1 MRFKQFF
8 ARQAAFFTQHGRF
21 FLLFVLCNLTYLA
34 HLYLFVG
41 RSADLVGC
49 LLLWGENL
57 VRLLVISAGITLVFS
72 RLPCWA
78 GRVLMAVSAVLLLV
92 DSFTLYNYH
101 SVLDEGMFQVILET
115 NPQEVLEYLQ
125 LQGKTILIFLLLAAM
140 FFVVLYRYILPTM
153 VRFSRA
159 HLSVLAAAMPVLLV
173 LFSATGVHAM
183 LDTDQRLEDFP
194 KYISIDR
201 LGLLVPKAYQE
212 IDAAQAVYDNFDR
225 QPVQL
230 FRNDGSIP
238 YVVFILGESTSR
250 HHMQVYGYPLPTT
263 PKLSARRDR
272 GELLAFQDVISPHAA
287 TMAVCKTLFSFY
299 NNDQPGEWY
308 DYQNLFDILRAAGYH
323 TVWLSNQESSGF
335 YGSIGRVYAGRCD
348 VGRFTMMSSHTID
361 LSERYDEELLPLL
374 DQVMAGMGPRNF
386 LVLHLMGAHED
397 FKRRYPAE
405 YNVYKPEIE
414 PALTAEA
421 RQLQAEYDNAVQYN
435 DHIVDE
441 IIRRFEQENAIVIY
455 ISDHGEEV
463 YDVRSICGHGDET
476 SSFQREIPMLVWT
489 SDRFRASYPEL
500 ETRLAGAVDRPYMT
514 DDMIHTLLDLMQIST
529 PEYNSARSILNP
541 AFDARR
547 KRLLKG
553 GVPYEP
559 TPADNLGRVF

>member
-1 MRFKQFF
+1 MFMKLKRFFRWGAVF
-8 ARQAAFFTQHGRF
+8 LARHGRF
-21 FLLFVLCNLTYLA
+21 FLFLVLCNLTYLI
-34 HLYLFVG
+34 HLYLFAG
-41 RSADLVGC
+41 RSANFAGC
-49 LLLWGENL
+49 TLLWTENL
-57 VRLLVISAGITLVFS
+57 VRLLAISAGITLVFS
-72 RLPCWA
+72 RLPRWA
-78 GRVLMAVSAVLLLV
+78 GRGLLAASAVLLLV

-101 SVLDEGMFQVILET
+101 SVLDEGMFQVVLET
-115 NPQEVLEYLQ
+115 NPQEALEYLQ
-125 LQGKTILIFLLLAAM
+125 LQGKTILIFLLLAAV
-140 FFVVLYRYILPTM
+140 FFMVLYRYILTGLI
-153 VRFSRA
+153 RLSRR
-159 HLSVLAAAMPVLLV
+159 HLSVLAVGIPVLFV
-173 LFSATGVHAM
+173 LFSATSVHAM
-183 LDTDQRLEDFP
+183 LDEDQKIEDFQ

-201 LGLLVPKAYQE
+201 VSRLVPKAYEE
-212 IDAAQAVYDNFDR
+212 IGAAKAVYDNFDR

-230 FRNDGSIP
+230 LKNESSIP

-250 HHMQVYGYPLPTT
+250 HHMQVYGYSLPTI
-263 PKLSARRDR
+263 PNLAARKER
-272 GELLAFQDVISPHAA
+272 GELLAFQDVISPHAG

-374 DQVMAGMGPRNF
+374 DQAMAGMEQRNF
-386 LVLHLMGAHED
+386 LMLHLMGAHED

-405 YNVYKPEIE
+405 YKVYQPEAE
-414 PALTAEA
+414 PVPTAEG
-421 RQLQAEYDNAVQYN
+421 RQLQAEYDNAILYN

-463 YDVRSICGHGDET
+463 HDVRAICGHGDET
-476 SSFQREIPMLVWT
+476 SSWQREIPMLVWT
-489 SDRFRASYPEL
+489 SARFRAAYPEL
-500 ETRLAGAVDRPYMT
+500 QARLAGSVDRPYMT

-529 PEYNSARSILNP
+529 PEYNPAKSILSP
-541 AFDARR
+541 TFDANR

-553 GVPYEP
+553 GVPYES
-559 TPADNLGRVF
+559 TRADY